1 MCLPCD
7 CGIHS
12 LVAECVSWN
21 LQGRKRARE
30 GVTGAATVT
39 GGVSLAAATAA
50 AQAAGAKQQKVEN
63 FYRFQQRDKR
73 RNGEDCVL
81 AVASILKAARG
92 LHAACRRVGCNVR
105 WCVQWPDCEI
115 IGLQVCTTMVMLAT
129 TLPAEGQMLTCCCN
143 ARPGCW
149 CAELLELRQRFEE
162 DRKRLAALKA
172 ARNFKP
178 S

>member
-1 MCLPCD
+1 MCILCS
-7 CGIHS
+7 IHW
-12 LVAECVSWN
+12 LDAECAEWY

-81 AVASILKAARG
+81 VLASILKVAPG
-92 LHAACRRVGCNVR
+92 LHAACRCVGCSVR
-105 WCVQWPDCEI
+105 CCVS
-115 IGLQVCTTMVMLAT
+115 MV
-129 TLPAEGQMLTCCCN
+129 
-143 ARPGCW
+143 
-149 CAELLELRQRFEE
+149 
-162 DRKRLAALKA
+162 
-172 ARNFKP
+172 
-178 S
+178 